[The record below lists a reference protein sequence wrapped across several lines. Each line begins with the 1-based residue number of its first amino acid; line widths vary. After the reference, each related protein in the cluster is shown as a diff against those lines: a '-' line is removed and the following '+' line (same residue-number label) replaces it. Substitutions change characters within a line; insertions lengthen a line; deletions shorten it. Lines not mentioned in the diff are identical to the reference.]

1 MGYIQDKINAKVPKA
16 FDGKL
21 SDAVRPF
28 TGSRTVV
35 SGEFDPIEGTYPE
48 TTVTYSGR
56 GVFGDF
62 STAEI
67 DNQHILRTDVELS
80 GVLQNE
86 LIMDADQAPATPK
99 INDTI
104 NGMLVVNVGQ
114 DPAKATWT
122 IQLRRP

>member
-28 TGSRTVV
+28 TGSREIA
-35 SGEFDPIEGTYPE
+35 GEYDPVTGSS
-48 TTVTYSGR
+48 TTTATYSGR
-56 GVFGDF
+56 GVFGDY
-62 STAEI
+62 SIQEI
-67 DNQHILRTDVELS
+67 DDQHILRTDVELS

-99 INDTI
+99 VDDTI
-104 NGMLVVNVGQ
+104 DGMLVVNVGQ

-122 IQLRRP
+122 LQLRRP

>member
-1 MGYIQDKINAKVPKA
+1 MGLRDELQADIAEAYDSDLA
-16 FDGKL
+16 
-21 SDAVRPF
+21 DAVQTF

-56 GVFGDF
+56 GVFGDY